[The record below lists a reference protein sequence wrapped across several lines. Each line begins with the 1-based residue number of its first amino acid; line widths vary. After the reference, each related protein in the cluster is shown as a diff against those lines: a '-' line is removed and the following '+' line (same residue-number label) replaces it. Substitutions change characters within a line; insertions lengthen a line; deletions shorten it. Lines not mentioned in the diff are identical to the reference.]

1 MKDLF
6 IERLQ
11 SSMKQNMKILVK
23 VLGHSGVF
31 ALIPFMMLAVY
42 VLIMTLQD
50 GNLHSFYQS
59 FILTGLFLFFTLNK
73 GIVSFI
79 SDFDEVY
86 LAPKIKEVEG
96 YFIYCLLYNLTIQS
110 IKVTLFS
117 LFLLYVFSLNTSELI
132 PLFLFLQLIG
142 ILHILFLV
150 MIISTSTKKTAL
162 FVGLHNVCMA
172 SCFLLLLE
180 APNIFGIFIVL
191 GIILIGSLYTRLMI
205 FPIYSWKTLMKS
217 EEKTRKIGQFFL
229 SSLIDVKSNQ
239 TSFRNIIPLV
249 FFRKN
254 ENPMVYLLVR
264 LTVRGTETS
273 RNFVRVILLT
283 IFILFYFESLFILF
297 PLLAVILYFNTLQFS
312 QGIGSGKKFIP
323 LHFPIDDQMI
333 NDAEKHIQR
342 RGVLIQISTLMVV
355 LLIQRTF
362 FS

>member
-132 PLFLFLQLIG
+132 PLFLFFTTYRYSAYSVSRYDHKYEYKKNSAIRWASQCLYGKL
-142 ILHILFLV
+142 LS
-150 MIISTSTKKTAL
+150 IITRSTQHLWNFHCIRYYTYWFT
-162 FVGLHNVCMA
+162 
-172 SCFLLLLE
+172 
-180 APNIFGIFIVL
+180 
-191 GIILIGSLYTRLMI
+191 LY
-205 FPIYSWKTLMKS
+205 
-217 EEKTRKIGQFFL
+217 
-229 SSLIDVKSNQ
+229 
-239 TSFRNIIPLV
+239 
-249 FFRKN
+249 
-254 ENPMVYLLVR
+254 
-264 LTVRGTETS
+264 
-273 RNFVRVILLT
+273 
-283 IFILFYFESLFILF
+283 
-297 PLLAVILYFNTLQFS
+297 
-312 QGIGSGKKFIP
+312 
-323 LHFPIDDQMI
+323 
-333 NDAEKHIQR
+333 
-342 RGVLIQISTLMVV
+342 
-355 LLIQRTF
+355 
-362 FS
+362 